1 MLASDILRRLRR
13 VGGHRSPNPASLPLW
28 ARVNVVNVVG
38 AIVVFVLAGYFFEGV
53 TEGKISDFARR
64 ADYDLQEKTLENEIL
79 GARLASIEGKIDSGE
94 YAPGPGLHVE
104 VLDKDWRLLWS
115 SSPDRRI
122 AFDRQA
128 ASPDIGYP
136 RGETIF
142 EQFEM
147 RSGEERFAL
156 ATYVGTCGEDSGPCI
171 FRASK
176 RMQRISGEAG
186 SHAALPLW
194 IILAFLVVF
203 LAQMFF
209 IHRTFA
215 PVKRLSGEIRE
226 IGAAHEG
233 GSPDGVGPDRVS
245 GRYPADI
252 QILADRLND
261 LIDEDRRKITEA
273 RETLENLSHDLNH
286 LARSGGNVE
295 SAFRNVLN
303 AYIRVFV
310 RFSET
315 IPPHVDVQRLVR
327 TCRAGFVELYADRPI
342 PLDIDIDVDEG
353 AARVRA
359 DEGVLE
365 LVLTNLMS
373 NACKFADRQ
382 VRIRA
387 AVGEKQPTTLVLVV
401 EDDGPGAPSEE
412 EVEVALRRGGQVDPD
427 REGMGLGLSN
437 IRRMV
442 ELLSGTLHIDGSDNL
457 GGWRV
462 RVTLDWWLRSRMG
475 GRRRPALR
483 SKR

>member
-1 MLASDILRRLRR
+1 MRASDILCRIRRAS
-13 VGGHRSPNPASLPLW
+13 GHRSANPGSLPLW

-79 GARLASIEGKIDSGE
+79 GARLASIEGHIENGE
-94 YAPGPGLHVE
+94 YTPGPGLHVE
-104 VLDKDWRLLWS
+104 VLDKDWKLLWP
-115 SSPDRRI
+115 SSPSRGI
-122 AFDRQA
+122 GFDRQS
-128 ASPDIGYP
+128 ASADIGYP

-142 EQFEM
+142 EQSEM
-147 RSGEERFAL
+147 LSSGEYFAL
-156 ATYVGTCGEDSGPCI
+156 ATYVGTCDEESGPCI

-176 RMQRISGEAG
+176 RMHRISGDVG
-186 SHAALPLW
+186 SQAALPLW

-215 PVKRLSGEIRE
+215 PVKRLTEEIRE
-226 IGAAHEG
+226 IGATHEG
-233 GSPDGVGPDRVS
+233 GVPDGVGPDRIS

-252 QILADRLND
+252 QILADRLNE
-261 LIDEDRRKITEA
+261 LVDEDQRKIKEA
-273 RETLENLSHDLNH
+273 RETLENLRHDLNH
-286 LARSGGNVE
+286 LARSGGNIE
-295 SAFRNVLN
+295 SAFKNVLN

-310 RFSET
+310 RFSQT

-327 TCRAGFVELYADRPI
+327 KCRAGFVELYADRPI
-342 PLDIDIDVDEG
+342 PLDIDIDEG
-353 AARVRA
+353 SVWLRA

-365 LVLTNLMS
+365 LVLTNLVS

-387 AVGEKQPTTLVLVV
+387 AADEKQPTTLVLVV
-401 EDDGPGAPSEE
+401 EDDGPRAPSEE
-412 EVEVALRRGGQVDPD
+412 EVAIALRRGGQIDPD
-427 REGMGLGLSN
+427 CEGVGLGLSN

-442 ELLSGTLHIDGSDNL
+442 ELLSGTLRIDGSEDL

-462 RVTLDWWLRSRMG
+462 RVTVDWWLGSRMG
-475 GRRRPALR
+475 SRRRLAR
-483 SKR
+483 

>member
-1 MLASDILRRLRR
+1 MRASDILRRFRR
-13 VGGHRSPNPASLPLW
+13 VCGHAGANPGSLPLW

-79 GARLASIEGKIDSGE
+79 GARLASIEGHIDNGE
-94 YAPGPGLHVE
+94 YTPGPGLHVE
-104 VLDKDWRLLWS
+104 VLDKDWGLLWS
-115 SSPDRRI
+115 SSPHRRI
-122 AFDRQA
+122 AFDRQS
-128 ASPDIGYP
+128 ASADIGYP
-136 RGETIF
+136 RDETIY
-142 EQFEM
+142 EQSEM

-156 ATYVGTCGEDSGPCI
+156 ATYVGTCDEESGPCI
-171 FRASK
+171 FRVSK
-176 RMQRISGEAG
+176 RMQRISGEVG

-215 PVKRLSGEIRE
+215 PVKRLTGEIRE
-226 IGAAHEG
+226 IGARHEG
-233 GSPDGVGPDRVS
+233 TSQDGIETDRVS

-252 QILADRLND
+252 QILADRLNE
-261 LIDEDRRKITEA
+261 LIDEDQRKIKEA

-327 TCRAGFVELYADRPI
+327 TCRAGFVELYAERPR
-342 PLDIDIDVDEG
+342 PLDIDIDADEG
-353 AARVRA
+353 SVVRVRA

-365 LVLTNLMS
+365 MILTNLVS

-387 AVGEKQPTTLVLVV
+387 APDEKQPTTLVLVV

-412 EVEVALRRGGQVDPD
+412 EVEVALRRGGQIDPD

-442 ELLSGTLHIDGSDNL
+442 ELLSGTLHIDGSDL

-462 RVTLDWWLRSRMG
+462 RVALDWWLRSRMG
-475 GRRRPALR
+475 GRNRRAR
-483 SKR
+483 